1 MNSIKLFAN
10 SSSDFVGKIFK
21 VTHDKQRGSLSL
33 IRVLRGS
40 LRKGNR
46 ITTTNGTSETVT
58 RIYEPLAD
66 EYREITTIE
75 TGNVGVC
82 AGLKT
87 TVTGDLIVSSMTS
100 LKNAQ
105 KKLQT
110 SLKDRVITDEDE
122 DLDYFSNS
130 LSLEP
135 KIPDAVYFCSIEPP
149 SLSQQLGLE
158 NALKQ
163 IQREDPSLRVKYDET
178 TMQTVLGGMGELHLD
193 IIKSRIL
200 AEYKIDAELGP
211 LQIAYKE
218 SLDETHRDSIKIE
231 KEIAGVKQSVFIEM
245 TLKKCDREKFRLDT
259 SPEATYNLS
268 LVRPRF
274 LNVVKKGALSALDRG
289 PKVGGEII
297 ETQIILH
304 NLQIGRGTADSFV
317 MATASQLIQKVGF
330 FFVVNFF
337 CYNNRIY
344 FIDAFRRWMSSF
356 RTNYVFRNYHTC

>member
-1 MNSIKLFAN
+1 MFSVYF
-10 SSSDFVGKIFK
+10 SSDFVGKIFK

-33 IRVLRGS
+33 VRVLRGTLS
-40 LRKGNR
+40 KGNR
-46 ITTTNGTSETVT
+46 ITTTNGTSETIT

-87 TVTGDLIVSSMTS
+87 TVTGDLIVSSMS
-100 LKNAQ
+100 ALKNAQ
-105 KKLQT
+105 KKLKN
-110 SLKDRVITDEDE
+110 SLKDREIISEED
-122 DLDYFSNS
+122 DLEFLSNS

-200 AEYKIDAELGP
+200 AEYKIDAELGS

-218 SLDETHRDSIKIE
+218 SLDETHRDSIKLE
-231 KEIAGVKQSVFIEM
+231 KEIAGVKQSVFMEI
-245 TLKKCDREKFRLDT
+245 TIRKSSLEKFKIDT

-268 LVRPRF
+268 LVRPRY
-274 LNVVKKGALSALDRG
+274 LNVVKKGALSALERG
-289 PKVGGEII
+289 PKVGGEVI

-317 MATASQLIQKVGF
+317 MATASQLIQKVF
-330 FFVVNFF
+330 NFF
-337 CYNNRIY
+337 LIFKLKLLLFPNLADSSILRC
-344 FIDAFRRWMSSF
+344 FR
-356 RTNYVFRNYHTC
+356 